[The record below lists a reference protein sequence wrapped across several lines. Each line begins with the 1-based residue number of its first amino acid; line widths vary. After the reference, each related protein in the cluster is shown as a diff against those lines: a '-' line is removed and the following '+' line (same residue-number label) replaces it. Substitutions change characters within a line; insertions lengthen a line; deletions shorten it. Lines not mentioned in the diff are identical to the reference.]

1 MLLFSVPRW
10 YAEPMTGIFISY
22 RRDDS
27 SGFAG
32 RLEDDLSECFGD
44 ASVFRDRE
52 IPAGA
57 DFAEHLSEQLDDA
70 DVALVVI
77 GRKWLD
83 AQDRGGMRR
92 LDQPGDWV
100 RREIEHV
107 LVRDCLVIPVL
118 VDGATMPWPEQLPD
132 SLDALAGR
140 QAVSLS
146 DLRWR
151 QDVEGLADQLARQVP
166 SLARARL
173 AATPS
178 TGRGLGDLIEERLG
192 RDIGSSRPRGHVGLA
207 LGRWAAGRLGK
218 VFNTVIALVVI
229 YLLIRS
235 LGGANANLMLD
246 KVINT
251 SIEHAKTIF

>member
-1 MLLFSVPRW
+1 
-10 YAEPMTGIFISY
+10 MTSIFISY

-57 DFAEHLSEQLDDA
+57 DFVEHLSERLGAA

-77 GRKWLD
+77 GRHWLEARD
-83 AQDRGGMRR
+83 QGGARR
-92 LDQPGDWV
+92 LDQPDDWV

-107 LVRDCLVIPVL
+107 LARDCLVVPVL

-132 SLDALAGR
+132 SLDPLAGR

-146 DLRWR
+146 DIRWR
-151 QDVEGLADQLARQVP
+151 QDVEALADQLAHQVP
-166 SLARARL
+166 ALARARV
-173 AATPS
+173 ARVPT
-178 TGRGLGDLIEERLG
+178 TGRALGDMIEQTLG
-192 RDIGSSRPRGHVGLA
+192 RGSRTSRPRGHLGLA
-207 LGRWAAGRLGK
+207 LGRWASGRLSK

-235 LGGANANLMLD
+235 LGGASANHMLD
-246 KVINT
+246 KVIKT

>member
-1 MLLFSVPRW
+1 MLLLSEKRC
-10 YAEPMTGIFISY
+10 YAVTMTSIFISY

-57 DFAEHLSEQLDDA
+57 DFADHLGERLDA
-70 DVALVVI
+70 AEVALVVI

-83 AQDRGGMRR
+83 AQDRNGANR
-92 LDQPGDWV
+92 LEQPDDWV

-107 LVRDCLVIPVL
+107 LARDCLVIPVL

-132 SLDALAGR
+132 SLDPLAGR

-151 QDVEGLADQLARQVP
+151 RDVEALADQLAQQVP

-173 AATPS
+173 AATPT
-178 TGRGLGDLIEERLG
+178 TGKGLNDLIEDRLG
-192 RDIGSSRPRGHVGLA
+192 REIGGSRPRGHVGLA

-218 VFNTVIALVVI
+218 VFNTVIGLVVI

-235 LGGANANLMLD
+235 LGGANANRMLD

>member
-1 MLLFSVPRW
+1 MLLFLQKHC
-10 YAEPMTGIFISY
+10 YAVSMTRIFISY

-57 DFAEHLSEQLDDA
+57 DFARHLSERLA
-70 DVALVVI
+70 SAEVALVVI
-77 GRKWLD
+77 GRSWLD
-83 AQDRGGMRR
+83 ARDRGGARR
-92 LDQPGDWV
+92 LDQPDDWV

-107 LVRDCLVIPVL
+107 LDSDCLVVPVL

-132 SLDALAGR
+132 TLDPLAGR

-151 QDVEGLADQLARQVP
+151 QDVEALADQLARQVP

-173 AATPS
+173 AATAS
-178 TGRGLGDLIEERLG
+178 TGSGLGDLLEDRLG
-192 RDIGSSRPRGHVGLA
+192 RDIGASRPRGHVGLA

-218 VFNTVIALVVI
+218 VFNTVIGLVVI
-229 YLLIRS
+229 YLLIRA

-251 SIEHAKTIF
+251 SIEHARTIF